1 MSQSSKA
8 KKTFDLEELLG
19 LNVRSDRIVLD
30 SVDDDISKEVEDI
43 PSFDWSKYSIHGET
57 ETSLLSED
65 QVDAIKKLSSTGEET
80 DAKSTVV
87 AVDALILVLKGET
100 NKNTIRYILL
110 LLEKIFNYDNTYSAS
125 ILSQSNL
132 STLCSILNEKMHEL
146 DSLHTPV
153 ASVPSDRTE
162 STRRLIVLLSG
173 FLCSVSLSE
182 DPAALAE
189 PSGAQAELRAT
200 FLAFVLSSFSAVSQK
215 SMDEMDS
222 LLVISGLA
230 MYLRYKPNRVAAV
243 EANLLPILSTLF
255 NLCVTNAVQF
265 VYELLLC
272 IWMISFLPETLPLF
286 GKKHLNVVERLAESL
301 NTYSSEKII
310 RVIVNIVQNLIKL
323 PELVED
329 LIACGAIRKL
339 NLLNQRV
346 FKDEDISETL
356 KVVLDVLNANYDVL
370 TSFDLYVKE
379 LETGVLHAGPRHT
392 DDFWKENV
400 RSFEQ
405 EDFKLIRKLI
415 ECLGSKDVETVCIAC
430 HDLGA
435 FACYYPNGRKIVAQ
449 FHGKEKVMALL
460 ASENSKVVD
469 AALSACS
476 RLMINNWEELER
488 GAASSA

>member
-1 MSQSSKA
+1 M
-8 KKTFDLEELLG
+8 
-19 LNVRSDRIVLD
+19 
-30 SVDDDISKEVEDI
+30 
-43 PSFDWSKYSIHGET
+43 HGDT

-65 QVDAIKKLSSTGEET
+65 QVEAIEKLSSAEATP

-87 AVDALILVLKGET
+87 AVDALILILKGET
-100 NKNTIRYILL
+100 NKNTIRQTLL
-110 LLEKIFNYDNTYSAS
+110 LLEKIFNYDQKYSAS
-125 ILSQSNL
+125 ILSVSNL
-132 STLCSILNEKMHEL
+132 SSLCTILNEKMHEL
-146 DSLHTPV
+146 DSLQTPV
-153 ASVPSDRTE
+153 SSVPSDRTE

-182 DPAALAE
+182 ESAE
-189 PSGAQAELRAT
+189 PAEPVESVESPEASNPQATLRST
-200 FLAFVLSSFSAVSQK
+200 FLSFVLSSFSAVSQK

-230 MYLRYKPNRVAAV
+230 MYLRYKPNRVVAV
-243 EANLLPILSTLF
+243 QSNLLPILSTLF
-255 NLCVTNAVQF
+255 DLCVTNAVQF

-272 IWMISFLPETLPLF
+272 IWMISFLPDTLPLF

-301 NTYSSEKII
+301 NTYNSEKII
-310 RVIVNIVQNLIKL
+310 RVIVSIVQNLIKL

-346 FKDEDISETL
+346 FKDRDISEAL

-379 LETGVLHAGPRHT
+379 LETGLLHAGPRHT
-392 DDFWKENV
+392 DEFWKENV
-400 RSFEQ
+400 RAFEL
-405 EDFKLIRKLI
+405 EDFKLIKKLI
-415 ECLGSKDVETVCIAC
+415 ACLGSEDVDTVCIAC

-460 ASENSKVVD
+460 ASENSKIME
-469 AALSACS
+469 ASLSACS
-476 RLMINNWEELER
+476 RLMINNWEELEKS
-488 GAASSA
+488 GSSSM